1 MPNEAAT
8 LDNRSIDPTV
18 NLSVDKY
25 DNSGTTSAI
34 DNFPQ
39 VRSCDSSMPPPTSHD
54 VHPSVA
60 TDGLAEFLTSNAE
73 TAVQK
78 CSEDGI

>member
-39 VRSCDSSMPPPTSHD
+39 VRSCDSRMPPAASHD
-54 VHPSVA
+54 VHASVA
-60 TDGLAEFLTSNAE
+60 PDGLAEIFDL
-73 TAVQK
+73 K
-78 CSEDGI
+78 C